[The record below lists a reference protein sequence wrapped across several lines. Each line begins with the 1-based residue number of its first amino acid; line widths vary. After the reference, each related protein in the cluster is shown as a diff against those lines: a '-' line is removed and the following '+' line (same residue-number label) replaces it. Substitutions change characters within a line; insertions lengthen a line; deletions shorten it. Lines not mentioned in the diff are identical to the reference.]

1 MGTTTMFIKLFSMFP
16 SLNNYEVNFP
26 RWHFMAFQ
34 FLNVNAL
41 LKYSVLRN
49 VACSLYLIGETE
61 RKIRE
66 KVFKPEYHIFN
77 AVTFVVA

>member
-1 MGTTTMFIKLFSMFP
+1 MFIKLFSIFP

-34 FLNVNAL
+34 FLNVNSL

-49 VACSLYLIGETE
+49 FACPLYLIGETE
-61 RKIRE
+61 RKDRQ

>member
-1 MGTTTMFIKLFSMFP
+1 MFIKLFSIFP

-49 VACSLYLIGETE
+49 FACSLYLIGETE
-61 RKIRE
+61 RKNRE
-66 KVFKPEYHIFN
+66 KAFQPEYHIFN

>member
-1 MGTTTMFIKLFSMFP
+1 MFIKLFSIFR

-34 FLNVNAL
+34 FLNVNSL

-49 VACSLYLIGETE
+49 FACSLYLIGETE
-61 RKIRE
+61 RKDRE